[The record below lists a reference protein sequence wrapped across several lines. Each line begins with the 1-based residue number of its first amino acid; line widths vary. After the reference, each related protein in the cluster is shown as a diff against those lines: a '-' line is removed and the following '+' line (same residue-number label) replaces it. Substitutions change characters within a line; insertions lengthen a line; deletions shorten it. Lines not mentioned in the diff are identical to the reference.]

1 MEYEKQAIAVIG
13 SGISGLAAAW
23 LLSQRHD
30 VTLYEAEH
38 RLGGHSH
45 TVDVT
50 VEGKTIPV
58 DTGFLVCNDRTYP
71 NLLAMFK
78 HLDVELVA
86 SDMSFSVQIQRDN
99 LEWSGTSLATLF
111 GDKLNLFRPKFW
123 RMVMDVLRFNR
134 QSLLLLTEQ
143 DNGLSLGEYLARERY
158 SEAFKQWYLLPM
170 AAAIWSCP
178 TTKMLDFPATTLI
191 RFFKQHGLLQV
202 TNRPQWMTVKNGS
215 RSYVEKL
222 RQKITHIKSNDAV
235 THITRDTGGVTVTS
249 QSGVSHFDQVVL
261 ACHSDQALAM
271 LSDASAAE
279 ASILDRIK
287 YQPNRAVLHTD
298 AGVLPSRVALW
309 SAWNFHTHQV
319 ASSEQ
324 AVSLSYLIN
333 KLQPL
338 TVVESVIVTL
348 NPQETI
354 PAYHVL
360 ADIHYAHPV
369 LDCAAIAAQTKL
381 PDIQGVQNTWFC
393 GAWTAYGFHEDGL
406 KSALNVANQFGI
418 AAPWQASI

>member
-30 VTLYEAEH
+30 VILYEAEH

-111 GDKLNLFRPKFW
+111 GDKRNLFRPKFW

-178 TTKMLDFPATTLI
+178 T
-191 RFFKQHGLLQV
+191 
-202 TNRPQWMTVKNGS
+202 
-215 RSYVEKL
+215 
-222 RQKITHIKSNDAV
+222 
-235 THITRDTGGVTVTS
+235 
-249 QSGVSHFDQVVL
+249 
-261 ACHSDQALAM
+261 
-271 LSDASAAE
+271 
-279 ASILDRIK
+279 
-287 YQPNRAVLHTD
+287 
-298 AGVLPSRVALW
+298 
-309 SAWNFHTHQV
+309 
-319 ASSEQ
+319 
-324 AVSLSYLIN
+324 
-333 KLQPL
+333 
-338 TVVESVIVTL
+338 
-348 NPQETI
+348 
-354 PAYHVL
+354 
-360 ADIHYAHPV
+360 
-369 LDCAAIAAQTKL
+369 
-381 PDIQGVQNTWFC
+381 
-393 GAWTAYGFHEDGL
+393 
-406 KSALNVANQFGI
+406 
-418 AAPWQASI
+418 

>member
-1 MEYEKQAIAVIG
+1 MEYEKQTIAVIG

-23 LLSQRHD
+23 LLSQQHD
-30 VTLYEAEH
+30 VTLYEAEP

-86 SDMSFSVQIQRDN
+86 SEMSFSVQIQRDN

-111 GDKLNLFRPKFW
+111 GDKRNLFRPKFW
-123 RMVMDVLRFNR
+123 CMVLDVLRFNR
-134 QSLLLLTEQ
+134 QSLLLLEEQ
-143 DNGLSLGEYLARERY
+143 DADLSLGEYLARERY

-178 TTKMLDFPATTLI
+178 TAKMLDFPATTLI

-202 TNRPQWMTVKNGS
+202 TNRPQWMTVNNGS

-222 RQKITHIKSNDAV
+222 RQKITRIKSNDAV

-271 LSDASAAE
+271 LSDVSTAE
-279 ASILDRIK
+279 ASILSRIK

-298 AGVLPSRVALW
+298 VSVLPRRAALW
-309 SAWNFHTHQV
+309 AAWNFHTYQV
-319 ASSEQ
+319 ASTEQ

-338 TVVESVIVTL
+338 TVEDAVIVTL
-348 NPQETI
+348 NPRATI

-369 LDCAAIAAQTKL
+369 LDRSAIAAQAKL

-418 AAPWQASI
+418 TAPWQASI